1 MAWQL
6 EFIKTFMKQQ
16 QATSVAQTDVLKQLA
31 AAILGVTPAA
41 PAVQTPQ
48 EIRDQKFSNLYVFW
62 TKQNKVKEFKQSDSI
77 DVCQWLQQF
86 DSNIQSFASATCKL
100 DLEAAPLT
108 PQEFAKLL
116 RYKIPHLVETEIGRA
131 LETVHKTWETVT
143 VDEIR
148 TAMKSLYKKK
158 EP

>member
-1 MAWQL
+1 M
-6 EFIKTFMKQQ
+6 FF
-16 QATSVAQTDVLKQLA
+16 KQLA
-31 AAILGVTPAA
+31 TAILGVTPAG
-41 PAVQTPQ
+41 PAVQTAQ
-48 EIRDQKFSNLYVFW
+48 EIRDQKFSKLYLFW

-86 DSNIQSFASATCKL
+86 DSNVKNFASATCEL

-131 LETVHKTWETVT
+131 LETIHKTWDNAT
-143 VDEIR
+143 VDEIC
-148 TAMKSLYKKK
+148 TSMKNLYEKK
-158 EP
+158 EPQVCSLLKLFSTDRLKKG